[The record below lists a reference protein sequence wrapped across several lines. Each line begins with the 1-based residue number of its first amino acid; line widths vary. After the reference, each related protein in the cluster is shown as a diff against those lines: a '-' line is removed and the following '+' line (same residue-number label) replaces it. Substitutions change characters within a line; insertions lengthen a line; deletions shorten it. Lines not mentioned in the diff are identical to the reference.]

1 MKEEKKFTLNL
12 MQKVPGGLIIVP
24 MLIGVLANTF
34 IPNVLEIGGFTSGM
48 FKTGTSLSVR
58 NVPLTERSIH

>member
-1 MKEEKKFTLNL
+1 MKEEKSFFRM

-34 IPNVLEIGGFTSGM
+34 IPVSYTHLDVYKRQLQE
-48 FKTGTSLSVR
+48 
-58 NVPLTERSIH
+58 

>member
-1 MKEEKKFTLNL
+1 MKEEKSFFKL

-34 IPNVLEIGGFTSGM
+34 IPNVLGDRKSTRLNS
-48 FKTGTSLSVR
+48 SHLA
-58 NVPLTERSIH
+58 

>member
-1 MKEEKKFTLNL
+1 MKEEKSFFKL

-34 IPNVLEIGGFTSGM
+34 IPNVLEIGCKDSD
-48 FKTGTSLSVR
+48 
-58 NVPLTERSIH
+58 

>member
-1 MKEEKKFTLNL
+1 MKEEKSFFRL

-34 IPNVLEIGGFTSGM
+34 IPNVLGIGGFTSGM
-48 FKTGTSLSVR
+48 FKTGTSCLLGIR
-58 NVPLTERSIH
+58 L

>member
-1 MKEEKKFTLNL
+1 MKEEKSFFKL

-34 IPNVLEIGGFTSGM
+34 IQMYLRSEDLHLECS
-48 FKTGTSLSVR
+48 KPEPPVC
-58 NVPLTERSIH
+58 